1 MFLFRSARIVS
12 SCAAGSGPE
21 RLEYKLNFYR
31 AFERQVRS
39 LLSAG
44 RHVIVV
50 GDVNTA
56 HRDVDI
62 WAPAQYANTS
72 GCLSEERRWMDGMIR
87 SDLHRGVVE
96 ERKQMQLQAQAAT
109 AAGGSAAAVP
119 VSDDFDSSFLTTLPL
134 TAAAGGIVPASSLP
148 DASSAG
154 AAAAAASASAG
165 TAAVA
170 ASSSSAAPA
179 PAPLVDSFR
188 YFNPFL
194 RHAFTFWDM
203 RTNRRESN
211 LGWRIDYMLVDTAL
225 MLRDVCGANI
235 HAAQK
240 GSDHCPTSLQLR
252 LPPPSAAT
260 AATTAAATSECDAR
274 SARIGS
280 FLGLSPF
287 PHPAPAL
294 AAKFRREFQVQ
305 TSTMLSFFRRAPS
318 EPGAAVA
325 KAAQEFTA
333 AAAAAG
339 GAATASNN
347 SKKRKPTATSRA
359 RSLNSTLS
367 AQQPSLAAMFAPSPT
382 KKPKLGDQQQTA
394 GEKKEP
400 ETIVID
406 EPTA

>member
-1 MFLFRSARIVS
+1 LLFFCFLY
-12 SCAAGSGPE
+12 AAGSGPE

-31 AFERQVRS
+31 AFEQQVRR

-62 WAPAQYANTS
+62 WAPAQFANSS
-72 GCLSEERRWMDGMIR
+72 GCLLEERRWMDGMIR
-87 SDLHRGVVE
+87 SDINRAVVE
-96 ERKQMQLQAQAAT
+96 ERKQMQLQAQGAT
-109 AAGGSAAAVP
+109 AAGGPEADAQLAS
-119 VSDDFDSSFLTTLPL
+119 SDDFDSSFLATLPL

-148 DASSAG
+148 DAAAAG
-154 AAAAAASASAG
+154 AAAAA
-165 TAAVA
+165 
-170 ASSSSAAPA
+170 SSSSAGTPAVAAFSSPSGSVPPA
-179 PAPLVDSFR
+179 PAPLIDSFR
-188 YFNPFL
+188 YFHPFQ
-194 RHAFTFWDM
+194 RNAFTFWDM
-203 RTNRRESN
+203 RTSRREGN

-225 MLRDVCGANI
+225 MLREVCGAAI
-235 HAAQK
+235 HPAQK

-252 LPPPSAAT
+252 LPPLPVAAAT
-260 AATTAAATSECDAR
+260 AAAAGECDAR
-274 SARIGS
+274 AARIGA

-305 TSTMLSFFRRAPS
+305 SSTMLSFFRRAPS
-318 EPGAAVA
+318 DPGAAAA

-333 AAAAAG
+333 AAAVAAAAG
-339 GAATASNN
+339 GAATASNI
-347 SKKRKPTATSRA
+347 KKRKPTATSRA

-367 AQQPSLAAMFAPSPT
+367 AQQPSLTAMFAPSPS
-382 KKPKLGDQQQTA
+382 KKPKLDDQQQTA
-394 GEKKEP
+394 EKKEP

-406 EPTA
+406 EPV